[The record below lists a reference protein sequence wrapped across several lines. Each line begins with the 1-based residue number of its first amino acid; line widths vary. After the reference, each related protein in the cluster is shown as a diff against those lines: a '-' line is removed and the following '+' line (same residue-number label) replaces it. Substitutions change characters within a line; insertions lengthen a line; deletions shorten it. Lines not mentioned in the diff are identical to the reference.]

1 MGRDRDVDSI
11 TMEDVAREAGVSRA
25 LVSIVLRHAPGA
37 SDATRE
43 HVRQVA
49 AELGYRPD
57 RRARQL
63 GRKRTQL
70 IGVTF
75 GALQPFHGE
84 LLDAMYQAV
93 DGTGYE
99 LHVSAVSKR
108 HGERAAIDSL
118 MDHRC
123 ESLVLLGP
131 RLPTAELD
139 ALGAEVPTVV
149 VARQLRSST
158 VSQVRTDDILGARM
172 ATEHLLELGHTAI
185 ALSDGGTLPGAA
197 QRRRG
202 YRDAME
208 AAGLGARLHLVPG
221 GQREVDGESAVLRQA
236 KGARRPS
243 AIIAFNDL
251 CAIGIMHALRL
262 QGTAVPDDVSL
273 VGYDDIGAASLRAVD
288 LTTVRQDTELLA
300 YRAVQRAIPTLDKA
314 AAAGVDIV
322 APGLVVRSTTSRP
335 CAEPT

>member
-25 LVSIVLRHAPGA
+25 LVSIVFRDAPGA
-37 SDATRE
+37 SDVTRD
-43 HVRQVA
+43 HIRRVA
-49 AELGYRPD
+49 ARLGYRPD

-93 DGTGYE
+93 EGTGYE

-139 ALGAEVPTVV
+139 ALGANVPTVV
-149 VARQLRSST
+149 VARQLRSSA
-158 VSQVRTDDILGARM
+158 VSQVRTDDTLGARM

-185 ALSDGGTLPGAA
+185 ALSDGGALPGAA

-202 YRDAME
+202 YRESME
-208 AAGLGARLHLVPG
+208 AAGLGARLHMVPG
-221 GQREVDGESAVLRQA
+221 GQREVDGERTALSQA

-243 AIIAFNDL
+243 AVIAFNDL

-300 YRAVQRAIPTLDKA
+300 QRAVQRAIATPDRG

-322 APGLVVRSTTSRP
+322 APRLVLRSTTAPPR
-335 CAEPT
+335 